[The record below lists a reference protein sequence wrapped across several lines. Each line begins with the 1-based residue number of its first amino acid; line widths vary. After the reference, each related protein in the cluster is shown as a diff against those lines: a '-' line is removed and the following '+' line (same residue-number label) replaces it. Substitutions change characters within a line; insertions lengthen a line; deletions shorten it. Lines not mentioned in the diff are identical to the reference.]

1 MKELIIEHKIY
12 LQKIIED
19 LLEGYLGSIA
29 KKKKIIKNK
38 FFFFF
43 YENHF
48 PHINNRMAASNESSL
63 IYR

>member
-29 KKKKIIKNK
+29 KKNK
-38 FFFFF
+38 
-43 YENHF
+43 
-48 PHINNRMAASNESSL
+48 L
-63 IYR
+63 